1 MNGLLLVTAL
11 GVWAGFPKSD
21 IRHLMSIVLDLK
33 DTDPVFS
40 SCQLSLCSPTEN
52 LGAVLLYKCT
62 LTLWHLTG
70 VCKSLVN
77 IRTTEND
84 LNKE

>member
-11 GVWAGFPKSD
+11 GVCAGFPKSD

-40 SCQLSLCSPTEN
+40 SCHLSLCSPTEN
-52 LGAVLLYKCT
+52 LGAVLL
-62 LTLWHLTG
+62 HLTG

-84 LNKE
+84 LNKEWN

>member
-11 GVWAGFPKSD
+11 GVCAGSLESD

-40 SCQLSLCSPTEN
+40 SCHLPFCSPTEN

-62 LTLWHLTG
+62 LTL
-70 VCKSLVN
+70 
-77 IRTTEND
+77 
-84 LNKE
+84 